1 MREKK
6 IARTTIVGG
15 GDEGQAERFHGLWR
29 ALDSAVTSI
38 DPND

>member
-15 GDEGQAERFHGLWR
+15 AMKDRLR
-29 ALDSAVTSI
+29 DSTGYGELSI
-38 DPND
+38 LQ